1 MAAVKQSANGAALD
15 SSNHTKQDDT
25 KQDDGGEKRASGAE
39 DRALNRISLRI
50 NTARCVTVCVILVV
64 TFTPVVVLSFPFPW
78 TTPQV
83 MQ

>member
-15 SSNHTKQDDT
+15 SNHTKQDDA

-64 TFTPVVVLSFPFPW
+64 MFTPVVVLCFPFPW